1 MPSTT
6 PDLRTVTWVGSSLRS
21 AGGERSA
28 PAAAGLG
35 SAKVDGVLPAR
46 RGSATPALRERSG
59 FGQASSN
66 DAGGGSAD
74 SGTGG
79 VVAVSG
85 WESAAEG
92 SVVRASA
99 RSRSFRDDDENSRL
113 RRALTAAAASAPAG
127 ASAPSSCARSRGA
140 ASPCQGGGD
149 GAAAGAAA
157 SASPASSDPGRPRL
171 NRLRG
176 AARAG
181 DDCNGI
187 SALDSAAAS
196 APSRRAIFFNSLT
209 AIQRPISSIPVQA
222 AIVPATI
229 RVLPKPNSLIG
240 IPNPIATRPANRKPI
255 PVTNNRTTIEL
266 TPQPAPKMRASP

>member
-1 MPSTT
+1 
-6 PDLRTVTWVGSSLRS
+6 
-21 AGGERSA
+21 
-28 PAAAGLG
+28 
-35 SAKVDGVLPAR
+35 
-46 RGSATPALRERSG
+46 
-59 FGQASSN
+59 
-66 DAGGGSAD
+66 
-74 SGTGG
+74 
-79 VVAVSG
+79 
-85 WESAAEG
+85 
-92 SVVRASA
+92 VVRASA

-113 RRALTAAAASAPAG
+113 RRALTADAASAPSG
-127 ASAPSSCARSRGA
+127 ASAPPSCPRSRGA

-187 SALDSAAAS
+187 SALDSAAAP

-266 TPQPAPKMRASP
+266 TPQPAPKMRASPHRHDTVILRAPPTAI